1 MDMQLLYID
10 PEQIELDP
18 QGVRE
23 DAGEVS
29 GLADTIREQ
38 GMLQPLGVLPL
49 GHERYRVVYGGR
61 RLRAARELGLQ
72 RLPCIVL
79 EPATS
84 DVLVQQLV
92 ENIQRLEL
100 NDLEKARSFARLRER
115 IRDASDGQAP
125 NEGQTEEQISRLV
138 GLAPRTIRRYL
149 GLLDLAPEVQELLR
163 SGELSVTQ
171 AQHLRR
177 IAKPQVQIELA
188 RMIADEG
195 LSAAE
200 ASNLAAYF
208 VANPDLGVDAAMQA
222 LANNLELRTEAAAP
236 AGGGG
241 PLAKGGLQATGEDSD
256 DDLWDDEARDEAEP
270 AFGSSSFDEQEASRN
285 KARVFRIR
293 SLDQMVDEADRL
305 ARAYHEGDLQ
315 RWASEDE
322 SSAFKLRLLLKQL
335 RSLTQALEAIVGT
348 VEIET

>member
-1 MDMQLLYID
+1 MQLLYLSPD
-10 PEQIELDP
+10 QIELDP
-18 QGVRE
+18 EGVRE

-29 GLADTIREQ
+29 GLAETIREQ
-38 GMLQPLGVLPL
+38 GLLQPLGVLAL
-49 GHERYRVVYGGR
+49 GRERYRVVYGGR
-61 RLRAARELGLQ
+61 RLRASRELGLE

-79 EPATS
+79 EPESS

-115 IRDASDGQAP
+115 IQSTGGGQAP
-125 NEGQTEEQISRLV
+125 NQGQTEEQIGKLV

-149 GLLDLAPEVQELLR
+149 GLLDLEPEVQELLR
-163 SGELSVTQ
+163 TGELSVTQ

-177 IAKPQVQIELA
+177 VTTPRTQIELA
-188 RMIADEG
+188 HMIADEG

-200 ASNLAAYF
+200 VSNLAAYF
-208 VANPDLGVDAAMQA
+208 VANPDLGVAAAMQA
-222 LANNLELRTEAAAP
+222 LANNLELRTDARAPVEA
-236 AGGGG
+236 GG
-241 PLAKGGLQATGEDSD
+241 PLAQGGLPAAGEESD
-256 DDLWDDEARDEAEP
+256 DDLWDDKAPGDTEETP
-270 AFGSSSFDEQEASRN
+270 FGSASFEGREAARN

-315 RWASEDE
+315 RWASEDD

-335 RSLTQALEAIVGT
+335 RSLTQALEALVGG
-348 VEIET
+348 ENDE